1 MVLDIYNYKQQP
13 CDVYYKIQ
21 TPLNKLRYKMQCIK
35 SDALKLYYSN
45 SFLQIFLTTSS
56 HTNTKH
62 ARNHVQCNSYKS
74 SSITKIVHIEI
85 SSSLSD
91 TKKCPVTLV
100 LERECSS
107 KLSS

>member
-1 MVLDIYNYKQQP
+1 
-13 CDVYYKIQ
+13 
-21 TPLNKLRYKMQCIK
+21 MQCIK

-45 SFLQIFLTTSS
+45 SFLQIFFTTSS
-56 HTNTKH
+56 HTYTKH
-62 ARNHVQCNSYKS
+62 AHNHVQHNSYKS

-91 TKKCPVTLV
+91 SKKCPVTLV

>member
-1 MVLDIYNYKQQP
+1 
-13 CDVYYKIQ
+13 
-21 TPLNKLRYKMQCIK
+21 MQCIK
-35 SDALKLYYSN
+35 CDALKLYYSN

-56 HTNTKH
+56 HTINTKH